1 MRKARQII
9 LILGDILIAYCAL
22 FLTLF
27 LRVLSLSNKID
38 LQQHLFPFS
47 ILYFSW
53 LIIFYVFDLYTLN
66 ISRDK
71 LLFYSRLIQSLLT
84 CFVVGI
90 AFFYLWP
97 AFGLTPKTNLVLNI
111 FLFGGL
117 IILWRRIFYRIF
129 SKKMLTNIV
138 LVGENEETL
147 RLAREIADRPYLGYK
162 IISFNKNS
170 AVIKISSINSNFL
183 AELKKHKV
191 DILVIGETL
200 QPDSKITQIL
210 YECLKSRI
218 DFWNLPEAYEII
230 CGKIPISFIDKNW
243 FLENLKEGEKDFY
256 DKSKRLSDLILAILL
271 LIISSPFL
279 LLIALAI
286 KIEGKGKVFYKQK
299 RVGKD
304 KKEFFLIKFR
314 SMKEDA
320 EKGKAVWAEK
330 KDLRTTRVGAFLRK
344 THLDELPQLINII
357 KGDIALVGPRP
368 ERPEFVK
375 DLEKQIPYYHLR
387 LLIKPGLTGW
397 AQIKFRYARTLMDSF
412 EKFEYDLYYLKNRNL
427 FLDLGIVLKTF
438 QFFFRND

>member
-1 MRKARQII
+1 M
-9 LILGDILIAYCAL
+9 
-22 FLTLF
+22 
-27 LRVLSLSNKID
+27 
-38 LQQHLFPFS
+38 
-47 ILYFSW
+47 
-53 LIIFYVFDLYTLN
+53 
-66 ISRDK
+66 
-71 LLFYSRLIQSLLT
+71 
-84 CFVVGI
+84 
-90 AFFYLWP
+90 
-97 AFGLTPKTNLVLNI
+97 
-111 FLFGGL
+111 
-117 IILWRRIFYRIF
+117 
-129 SKKMLTNIV
+129 
-138 LVGENEETL
+138 
-147 RLAREIADRPYLGYK
+147 
-162 IISFNKNS
+162 
-170 AVIKISSINSNFL
+170 
-183 AELKKHKV
+183 
-191 DILVIGETL
+191 
-200 QPDSKITQIL
+200 
-210 YECLKSRI
+210 
-218 DFWNLPEAYEII
+218 PEAYEII

>member
-1 MRKARQII
+1 
-9 LILGDILIAYCAL
+9 
-22 FLTLF
+22 
-27 LRVLSLSNKID
+27 
-38 LQQHLFPFS
+38 
-47 ILYFSW
+47 
-53 LIIFYVFDLYTLN
+53 
-66 ISRDK
+66 
-71 LLFYSRLIQSLLT
+71 
-84 CFVVGI
+84 
-90 AFFYLWP
+90 
-97 AFGLTPKTNLVLNI
+97 
-111 FLFGGL
+111 
-117 IILWRRIFYRIF
+117 
-129 SKKMLTNIV
+129 MLTNIV

-375 DLEKQIPYYHLR
+375 ELIEEIPYYSLR
-387 LLIKPGLTGW
+387 HAVAPGITGW
-397 AQIKFRYARTLMDSF
+397 AQVNYPYGASKKDALA
-412 EKFEYDLYYLKNRNL
+412 KLEYDLYYIKNL
-427 FLDLGIVLKTF
+427 SPLLDLLILARTVRTVLFGKGA
-438 QFFFRND
+438 R